1 MVKAFALTGRGDST
15 MRKPQGV
22 ASLALGWVLHW
33 AFSPHLLNLCGIFY
47 ACDRETVV
55 GAMHN
60 LIANCGVNVFA
71 SAG

>member
-33 AFSPHLLNLCGIFY
+33 AFSPPLLNQKLELLKSIQGDGVQVLYITCATSPCFI
-47 ACDRETVV
+47 AC
-55 GAMHN
+55 
-60 LIANCGVNVFA
+60 
-71 SAG
+71 